1 MHHSFDAF
9 GLLYVWGKHF
19 CYTTF
24 YVEVLSNHNQG
35 PTFLFVNLAKNLNVL
50 MSISSSLQVFFLCSI
65 YKLKNNFFG
74 HGRQCHK
81 VYSFDCSSM
90 YLTFNLVSIHS

>member
-19 CYTTF
+19 CYIAF
-24 YVEVLSNHNQG
+24 YVEVLSSHNQG

-65 YKLKNNFFG
+65 
-74 HGRQCHK
+74 
-81 VYSFDCSSM
+81 
-90 YLTFNLVSIHS
+90 